1 MQKWEVGSLV
11 VLAILVAVVSTS
23 QTLSAP
29 LVELFDSL
37 FIQILAVFACV
48 GVASVSP
55 TVGIAMAVVF
65 ALFFVLRNN
74 SHVQSKVLMAKEE
87 PAYAATYSPT
97 TSIGGDSVQ
106 VEMRNLMKEEPK
118 DVTKAEEQPDGQYP
132 LDEIRPTEAAVR
144 RPFEYAPQDDTG
156 SNEFSLHGESIDE
169 KGMIPPSIKPWHS
182 QPRDLTDL
190 SPRVIEL

>member
-106 VEMRNLMKEEPK
+106 VEMRNSMKEEPK

-169 KGMIPPSIKPWHS
+169 KGMIPPSIKPWYA
-182 QPRDLTDL
+182 QPTQ
-190 SPRVIEL
+190 RVIEL

>member
-74 SHVQSKVLMAKEE
+74 SHVQSKIMKVEEE
-87 PAYAATYSPT
+87 PAYAVNYSPP
-97 TSIGGDSVQ
+97 TSVENDSVQ
-106 VEMRNLMKEEPK
+106 VELRNKDITKTEERP
-118 DVTKAEEQPDGQYP
+118 EGQYP
-132 LDEIRPTEAAVR
+132 LDEVRPTETATL
-144 RPFEYAPQDDTG
+144 RPYEYAPQEDTG
-156 SNEFSLHGESIDE
+156 SNEFSLHGSSIDE
-169 KGMIPPSIKPWHS
+169 KGMIPPSIKPWYAQQS
-182 QPRDLTDL
+182 
-190 SPRVIEL
+190 

>member
-11 VLAILVAVVSTS
+11 VLAILVAVVGTS

-37 FIQILAVFACV
+37 FVQILAVFACV

-74 SHVQSKVLMAKEE
+74 SHVQSKIMNVEEE
-87 PAYAATYSPT
+87 PAYAATYSPP
-97 TSIGGDSVQ
+97 TSVENDSVQ
-106 VEMRNLMKEEPK
+106 VELRNK
-118 DVTKAEEQPDGQYP
+118 DITKTEEQPEGQYP
-132 LDEIRPTEAAVR
+132 LDEVRPTETATL
-144 RPFEYAPQDDTG
+144 RPYEYAPQEDTG
-156 SNEFSLHGESIDE
+156 SNEFSLHGSSIDE
-169 KGMIPPSIKPWHS
+169 KGMIPPSIKPWFA
-182 QPRDLTDL
+182 QPTQ
-190 SPRVIEL
+190 RVIEL

>member
-11 VLAILVAVVSTS
+11 ILAILVAVVSTS
-23 QTLSAP
+23 QTLSTP

-37 FIQILAVFACV
+37 FVQILAVFACV

-74 SHVQSKVLMAKEE
+74 SHVQSKVLNADKAS
-87 PAYAATYSPT
+87 PALYSPPT
-97 TSIGGDSVQ
+97 TIQGDSVQ
-106 VEMRNLMKEEPK
+106 VEMRNLLKEEPK
-118 DVTKAEEQPDGQYP
+118 DITKAEEQPDGQYP
-132 LDEIRPTEAAVR
+132 LDEVRPTETAVR
-144 RPFEYAPQDDTG
+144 RPFEYAPQEDTG
-156 SNEFSLHGESIDE
+156 SNDFSLHGESIDE
-169 KGMIPPSIKPWHS
+169 KGMIPPSIKPWFA
-182 QPRDLTDL
+182 QPRDITDV

>member
-11 VLAILVAVVSTS
+11 ILAILVAVVGTS

-74 SHVQSKVLMAKEE
+74 SHVQSKVMKVEEE
-87 PAYAATYSPT
+87 PAYAATFSPP
-97 TSIGGDSVQ
+97 TSVESDAVQ
-106 VEMRNLMKEEPK
+106 VELRNK
-118 DVTKAEEQPDGQYP
+118 DITKTEEQPEGQYP
-132 LDEIRPTEAAVR
+132 LDEVRPTETPVL
-144 RPFEYAPQDDTG
+144 RPYEYAPQEDTG
-156 SNEFSLHGESIDE
+156 SNEFSLHGTSIDE
-169 KGMIPPSIKPWHS
+169 KGMIPPSIKPWFR